1 MFERAVNSTCDGL
14 IMIPDNLNGLTT
26 ELKWSGR
33 NGIGRSTEIPILKAG
48 QAMEFTWP
56 SAKWKWRVW
65 DGEVSLP
72 HTSPLPHLQHP
83 LQDAPLSG
91 SRVGERMN
99 VLWYPWGQGKR
110 ASTLLCP
117 KTPWGSCLTLTF
129 PEPLSRPVL
138 RVRATVAMGWGCSGV
153 VSWDWDPISGGGG
166 DSGRRPIGKW
176 GYRLCMYSIVL
187 WT

>member
-138 RVRATVAMGWGCSGV
+138 RVRATVAMGWGCSG
-153 VSWDWDPISGGGG
+153 GG